1 MVGYVTALLEISDR
15 EGALTWSGGQRIT
28 PALVWEPGKR
38 WRKLGAGSWEE
49 GHQWAGR
56 LTGQDNRSPVGNLS
70 IVSKLLM
77 FLCALLWEAPV
88 VLEKGPQLFGT

>member
-1 MVGYVTALLEISDR
+1 M
-15 EGALTWSGGQRIT
+15 
-28 PALVWEPGKR
+28 
-38 WRKLGAGSWEE
+38 EE
-49 GHQWAGR
+49 GHQRAGR
-56 LTGQDNRSPVGNLS
+56 LTVQDNRSPVGNLS

>member
-1 MVGYVTALLEISDR
+1 MEWRAENNSCPCVG
-15 EGALTWSGGQRIT
+15 TWEEVAQT
-28 PALVWEPGKR
+28 
-38 WRKLGAGSWEE
+38 GSWVM
-49 GHQWAGR
+49 GGR
-56 LTGQDNRSPVGNLS
+56 SPVGGAADWQDNHSPVGNLS